1 MIDFFDG
8 FHLVRK
14 YFSYKTSPYLRLSSL
29 ILLIFVETIIM
40 KKWALPLLLSFVS
53 TQVLAAD
60 LYLEGVSILGKKKT
74 AMLVVD
80 GGKITADEGEE
91 LGVGGWILAK
101 VDSRSVTLKNA
112 QGTEQQVLELHQR
125 ASLGAPAVNPAA
137 PAAQSLPQAQP
148 TTPPTEAPPG
158 FRKVRTPFG
167 EILVKDE
174 PSTQGTGPVVNPTTT
189 TVPATAT
196 SNPAATTTTTATPNA
211 ANGTQQK
218 DFMTMLKEASE
229 KQKQSGVAPTPIT
242 NNPFFNPNNGAAN
255 ATNNANTTT
264 TK

>member
-1 MIDFFDG
+1 
-8 FHLVRK
+8 
-14 YFSYKTSPYLRLSSL
+14 
-29 ILLIFVETIIM
+29 M

-189 TVPATAT
+189 TTVPATAA
-196 SNPAATTTTTATPNA
+196 SNPAAATANNATP
-211 ANGTQQK
+211 ANGAQQK

-255 ATNNANTTT
+255 ANTTP

>member
-1 MIDFFDG
+1 
-8 FHLVRK
+8 
-14 YFSYKTSPYLRLSSL
+14 
-29 ILLIFVETIIM
+29 M

-167 EILVKDE
+167 EILVKEE

-189 TVPATAT
+189 TTVPATAA
-196 SNPAATTTTTATPNA
+196 SNPAAATANNATP
-211 ANGTQQK
+211 ANGAQQK

>member
-1 MIDFFDG
+1 
-8 FHLVRK
+8 
-14 YFSYKTSPYLRLSSL
+14 
-29 ILLIFVETIIM
+29 M
-40 KKWALPLLLSFVS
+40 KKWAFPLLLSFVS

-101 VDSRSVTLKNA
+101 VDKRSVTLKNA
-112 QGTEQQVLELHQR
+112 QGTEQQVLELHQK
-125 ASLGAPAVNPAA
+125 ASLGVSAAPTVNPAA
-137 PAAQSLPQAQP
+137 PAAQTLPQAQP
-148 TTPPTEAPPG
+148 TTPPAEAPPG

-167 EILVKDE
+167 EILVKDD
-174 PSTQGTGPVVNPTTT
+174 PTTQGTGPVVNPTTT
-189 TVPATAT
+189 TVPATAS
-196 SNPAATTTTTATPNA
+196 SNPAATTTTPTNA

-218 DFMTMLKEASE
+218 DFMSILKEASE

-242 NNPFFNPNNGAAN
+242 NNPFFNPNTGAAN
-255 ATNNANTTT
+255 TTNNTNTTP